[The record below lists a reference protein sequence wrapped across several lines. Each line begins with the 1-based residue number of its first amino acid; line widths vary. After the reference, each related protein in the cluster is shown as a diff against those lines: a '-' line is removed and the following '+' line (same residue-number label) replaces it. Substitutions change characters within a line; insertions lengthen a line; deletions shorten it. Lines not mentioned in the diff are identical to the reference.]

1 MNERVVTRQII
12 TLCSL
17 VSLICR
23 VDTHCCVENGGASPT
38 SRRLLR
44 LNKPSNVF
52 MATDSFQP
60 ISRSCWQTWLWSSSL
75 SEVRARGDITALL
88 MLGKA
93 SFGDNYNYFLVDMK
107 VSDNICVYMESL
119 HYTNNQ
125 NIMNESA
132 SFKHVRARERSGLM
146 ETGGVNLIIQN
157 ILENILILIV
167 SLRSD

>member
-1 MNERVVTRQII
+1 M
-12 TLCSL
+12 S
-17 VSLICR
+17 
-23 VDTHCCVENGGASPT
+23 
-38 SRRLLR
+38 
-44 LNKPSNVF
+44 
-52 MATDSFQP
+52 
-60 ISRSCWQTWLWSSSL
+60 
-75 SEVRARGDITALL
+75 
-88 MLGKA
+88 GKA

-132 SFKHVRARERSGLM
+132 SFNHVRAREQSGLM

>member
-1 MNERVVTRQII
+1 MNERVVTKQII
-12 TLCSL
+12 TLHSL

-52 MATDSFQP
+52 MATDSFQS

-75 SEVRARGDITALL
+75 SQVRARGEITAVL

-93 SFGDNYNYFLVDMK
+93 SFGDDYNYFLVDVK
-107 VSDNICVYMESL
+107 ASDNICVYMKSL

-125 NIMNESA
+125 NIMNKSA
-132 SFKHVRARERSGLM
+132 SFNR
-146 ETGGVNLIIQN
+146 
-157 ILENILILIV
+157 V
-167 SLRSD
+167 SLKRAIRSDGRCNLR